1 MNKDKLIVAQVAFK
15 GVIDLIVND
24 KVEINDV
31 ESTVDEFVNIIMKY
45 QDQTFGNNLPKRNIN
60 TGQGMQGNASDK
72 QKAFIN
78 TLIKE
83 VESAGYQAL
92 SSDAKETVAS
102 PNLSKQDAS
111 NLIEILQNPTA
122 HLQKVANET
131 EVKAKPMPD
140 TDDVAP
146 F

>member
-45 QDQTFGNNLPKRNIN
+45 QDQTFGNDLPKRNIN

-140 TDDVAP
+140 TDDVVP

>member
-15 GVIDLIVND
+15 GVIDLVVND

-31 ESTVDEFVNIIMKY
+31 ESTIDEFVNIMMKY
-45 QDQTFGNNLPKRNIN
+45 QDKTFGNDLPKRNIN

-92 SSDAKETVAS
+92 SSDAKEKVAN

-122 HLQKVANET
+122 HLQKVAKET